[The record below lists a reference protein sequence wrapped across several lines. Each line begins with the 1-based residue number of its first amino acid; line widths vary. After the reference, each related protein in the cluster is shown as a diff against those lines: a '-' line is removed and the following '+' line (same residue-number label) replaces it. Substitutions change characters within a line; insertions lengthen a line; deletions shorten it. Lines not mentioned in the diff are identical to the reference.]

1 MAAQK
6 AQMPG
11 SLGGKHK
18 DRSRP
23 KYTTQVTKQ
32 KSQYHAKEETE
43 VNEISDTK
51 IQKAIDK
58 GRRIHGYAHDPK
70 LGMGKADKAYG
81 DKKKKQA
88 DRMDDKL
95 SDRRDNR
102 ELKRHG
108 RFLEPGEQGYS
119 KARDD
124 LGHKDRSRMMKKE
137 EVSKTVSKLNQVL
150 ENRKLQK
157 SGAGEEGTDE
167 ATKKYKKD
175 TPGQIEEGNVEM
187 QNNDAFRRMEGL
199 VEYLMGLSIDDPGKF
214 TVHPIPET
222 NGYRLEYANGGLAT
236 VTEAD
241 WKNHFGNV
249 SGEDFIELCKEFGMN
264 VTTSGTEVLDPA
276 PSQVDGVTESEQ
288 VDITKNSATSTPE
301 TVAADYA
308 DRYRM
313 DNIVKLI
320 SKQIRGK

>member
-1 MAAQK
+1 
-6 AQMPG
+6 MPA

-43 VNEISDTK
+43 VNEISDRK

-58 GRRIHGYAHDPK
+58 GRRIHGMAHDPK

-124 LGHKDRSRMMKKE
+124 LGHKYRAREMKKE
-137 EVSKTVSKLNQVL
+137 ESEVNEISDRLAKRAINKAHAASRSADSRGDKKLSRKRANQRDNMTDML
-150 ENRKLQK
+150 ADKQDRREYEN
-157 SGAGEEGTDE
+157 
-167 ATKKYKKD
+167 
-175 TPGQIEEGNVEM
+175 M
-187 QNNDAFRRMEGL
+187 
-199 VEYLMGLSIDDPGKF
+199 
-214 TVHPIPET
+214 
-222 NGYRLEYANGGLAT
+222 
-236 VTEAD
+236 
-241 WKNHFGNV
+241 
-249 SGEDFIELCKEFGMN
+249 
-264 VTTSGTEVLDPA
+264 
-276 PSQVDGVTESEQ
+276 
-288 VDITKNSATSTPE
+288 IT
-301 TVAADYA
+301 
-308 DRYRM
+308 
-313 DNIVKLI
+313 
-320 SKQIRGK
+320 